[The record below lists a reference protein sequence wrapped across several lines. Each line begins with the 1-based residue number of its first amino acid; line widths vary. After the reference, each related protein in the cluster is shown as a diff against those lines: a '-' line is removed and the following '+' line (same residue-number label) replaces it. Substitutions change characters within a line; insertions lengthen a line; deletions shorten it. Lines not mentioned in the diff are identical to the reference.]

1 MVRVIS
7 DTSTMYSTK
16 EAREAGFAVSPLAV
30 TIAGESYRELDEMS
44 AARFVEIIN
53 QGNMPASSQPAIGE
67 VMELYEEFKGDEILN
82 ICMADGLSG
91 TYASAVSAAGMCE
104 NKDGITVINS
114 MTLCGPHRYMVET
127 AAKLAAAGASMEKL
141 AAHVKALMAT
151 TKSYLI
157 PADYDYLRR
166 GGRLSAAVAFIGKT
180 IKLAP
185 VMTLTEDCRRLTS
198 SAIKRSFKQAI
209 AHVADELAGQNMGEG
224 EGWRIY
230 VVHGEAPEKAETA
243 REILLARFPKA
254 DFAMHPLTPAFI
266 TQGGPACVAVQ
277 SIQML

>member
-30 TIAGESYRELDEMS
+30 TIAGESYRELDEMTP
-44 AARFVEIIN
+44 ARFVEIIRE
-53 QGNMPASSQPAIGE
+53 GNMPASSQPAIGE
-67 VMELYEEFKGDEILN
+67 VMELYEEFGDDEILN
-82 ICMADGLSG
+82 IAMADGLSG
-91 TYASAVSAAGMCE
+91 TYASAVSAANMSD
-104 NKDGITVINS
+104 NKDKITVINS

-127 AAKLAAAGASMEKL
+127 ASKMAAEGASMDTL
-141 AAHVKALMAT
+141 VAHVKALMET

-157 PADYDYLRR
+157 PADFDYLRR
-166 GGRLSAAVAFIGKT
+166 GGRLSAAVAFIGKM

-185 VMTLTEDCRRLTS
+185 VLTLTEDCRRLTS

-209 AHVADELAGQNMGEG
+209 AHVADELTKQEMGEG

-230 VVHGEAPEKAETA
+230 VVHGEAPDKAEQA
-243 REILLARFPKA
+243 KGVLVSRFPKA
-254 DFAMHPLTPAFI
+254 EYVLSTLTPAFI

-277 SIQML
+277 SVKLV